1 MRKEIDMKRV
11 IDAKG
16 EACPMPV
23 VRAKKAFDE
32 GATGVEIS
40 VDNKIAVENL
50 EKLAK
55 TLGSE
60 FSFEEKSETEFV
72 CTIGE
77 SIKEEANEV
86 LKAANDNIVV
96 VISSKYMGNGD
107 ETLGANLLKGF
118 IYSLTQADKLPKT
131 VLFYNS
137 GAFITTTGSASIDDL
152 KVLEAAGVEIMT
164 CGACLN
170 HYNLADKLEVGS
182 VTNMYEIVEKQL
194 NASNIIRP

>member
-60 FSFEEKSETEFV
+60 FSFEEKSEAEFV
-72 CTIGE
+72 CIIGE

>member
-1 MRKEIDMKRV
+1 MKRV
-11 IDAKG
+11 IDAMG

-23 VRAKKAFDE
+23 VKAKKAFDE

-50 EKLAK
+50 EKLAN
-55 TLGSE
+55 TLGSN

-72 CTIGE
+72 CTLGE
-77 SIKEEANEV
+77 ASAKEEEEV
-86 LKAANDNIVV
+86 LKVASDNIVV
-96 VISSKYMGNGD
+96 VISSKYMGTGD

-118 IYSLTQADKLPKT
+118 IYSLTQADKLPKSI
-131 VLFYNS
+131 LFYNS
-137 GAFITTTGSASIDDL
+137 GAFVTTTGSASIDDL
-152 KVLEAAGVEIMT
+152 KALQAAGVEIMT

-194 NASNIIRP
+194 KASNIIRP